1 MPGLGILRP
10 HPLSAHR
17 TPMRRLPAFA
27 LLAALALSG
36 CGDESAPADPAAAET
51 AGASAVA
58 TPTSTVILD
67 YRGTLEDGTEF
78 DSGERTEMPLQ
89 AVVPGF
95 RDAIVGMEV
104 GETKTFDVPPE
115 LGYGD
120 QPNGPIPAN
129 STLTFTVTV
138 HEVR

>member
-1 MPGLGILRP
+1 
-10 HPLSAHR
+10 
-17 TPMRRLPAFA
+17 MRRLPAFA
-27 LLAALALSG
+27 LLAALAVSG
-36 CGDESAPADPAAAET
+36 CGDASSDSSAAET
-51 AGASAVA
+51 AGVPAVA
-58 TPTSTVILD
+58 TPTSTVVLD
-67 YRGTLEDGTEF
+67 YTGTLQDGTEF
-78 DSGERTEMPLQ
+78 DSGQRVEFALPQMI
-89 AVVPGF
+89 PGF
-95 RDAIVGMEV
+95 QQEVVGMTE